1 MKPPMS
7 PVDKAGSDPG
17 GAVAGASRM
26 EVASVT
32 FSAAT
37 VFAAP
42 IDAAHSQVRA
52 VAAAWIAVAS
62 VMSEP

>member
-7 PVDKAGSDPG
+7 PAGKAGSDPV
-17 GAVAGASRM
+17 GAVAGASHM
-26 EVASVT
+26 QVASVT
-32 FSAAT
+32 FSAAMAS
-37 VFAAP
+37 VAP
-42 IDAAHSQVRA
+42 IDAAHPQVRA

>member
-7 PVDKAGSDPG
+7 PVGKAGSDSV

-32 FSAAT
+32 FSAAM
-37 VFAAP
+37 VSVAP
-42 IDAAHSQVRA
+42 IDAANSQVRA
-52 VAAAWIAVAS
+52 VAAAWFAVAS